1 MSLPIKMAADL
12 LLNVKDVG
20 KAQRDIENAV
30 GGAATRGLSKAIKTS
45 QKEMKRE
52 YSTVYRDMLQLGHKE
67 QARNLKEQ
75 YKMAKEQ
82 ILEEGRMVMA
92 LNKKIAAT
100 KDKAQKKL
108 LKDERRALEANMRRR
123 QTVMRADLQEQANAQ
138 ANQLKLLEEGMEAAA
153 DAAGK
158 RLSEH
163 AGSAADKFGDLVNK
177 GLTLDSLNPDD
188 LLKSLGSGL
197 KNNQANL
204 IGGGKGLMAR
214 GAKMGGG
221 MGRAVAG
228 LGKAA
233 AMLGGAAAGIAAATA
248 GIAALLAVAAA
259 AYGKTK
265 AWNKAILQSIS
276 GFDAF
281 NTAAGDVGTALDNM
295 RTAVSRVSRRFA
307 TDGEEI
313 IQMLGAFNQAG
324 LTVGEMKAFS
334 GAGRE
339 VTAYTQVLT
348 FAQQQTRAFGMEAG
362 ELASLTNRMYE
373 QYGFGLREMR
383 DAMES
388 FGGAAQ
394 MAGMNSRSFVA
405 AIMEAT
411 ANMAL
416 YNFRLQDTSEL
427 LVGLTKLLGE
437 DLAKSTLNMEGTFR
451 NMGLQG
457 RYKATMTGGSALG
470 DVIDAGATRQLEG
483 AFNDMTRKQLMVLRD
498 AGIVGRRR
506 FDPTTGEAMPITIED
521 IDLDKLGG
529 LTGIQSGTIMN
540 EMSAVGDAMTGF
552 EALTDLAA
560 GIGGSTLERADA
572 LDELDRPGE
581 IAATVAQAMGVL
593 DFKDFESMGA
603 GGRMALEEM
612 TGLQG
617 EQLRVM
623 ETIFNRVGAQMATD
637 DPSKYGPDGP
647 RAAEIAA
654 AIAGG
659 DGLLT
664 SEEKDALSN
673 DPAKK
678 AADIAQQQLNELQ
691 TIGDVLGTNISGLLN
706 WIGGGVTTMVDGF
719 LGWWGGGRS
728 AEDAAISQSA
738 VHEKELIDQAMEIQ
752 KLIREVERDAD
763 MTEGDKETAIAQLG
777 RHLETI
783 DNQREAEAD
792 FQSDLAAGATFTEA
806 GEERLMS
813 MFGGEEGLKNALQ
826 TAALGAVKENGSLF
840 VTNAIDEDSV
850 MAQTMG
856 QEYAQDIA
864 RGDFD
869 LDTALGELSGGDY
882 QALAE
887 LLGAQQNQNDA
898 LLNEA
903 ESLETNSYEA
913 LEMAQGHHNDLVA
926 ELEHLEKARH
936 RDSGRIEGVLEEI
949 DESNAEIAKYQRL
962 TQMSDDYS
970 MLREALGS
978 DGNFSA
984 AMERIKSS
992 GTTTLAEGK
1001 LDRYTLARLQA
1012 YQTGDWDHY
1021 NRMVSSDAYLTAP
1034 QANDFLYQGNRYG
1047 GTITPLNSA
1056 DAFLGMKPDG
1066 VLDRFG
1072 GGGGRP
1078 INMTVNITESNDPQ
1092 KTLQMV
1098 KRAIQ
1103 AAERR

>member
-52 YSTVYRDMLQLGHKE
+52 YSQAYRDMLTLGHKE

-82 ILEEGRMVMA
+82 IAEEGRQVMA

-108 LKDERRALEANMRRR
+108 LKEERRVLEANIRRR
-123 QTVMRADLQEQANAQ
+123 QGAMRADIQEQAAAQ

-153 DAAGK
+153 ERAGK
-158 RLSEH
+158 TLGKH
-163 AGSAADKFGDLVNK
+163 AESAADNFTDLVNK
-177 GLTLDSLNPDD
+177 GLTLDSLKPDD
-188 LLKSLGSGL
+188 LLRSLSSGL
-197 KNNQANL
+197 KDNQANL
-204 IGGGKGLMAR
+204 IGRGKGLMAR

-233 AMLGGAAAGIAAATA
+233 AALGGAAVGIAAAVGA
-248 GIAALLAVAAA
+248 IAAVAAVAAA

-265 AWNKAILQSIS
+265 AWNKAILDSIS

-281 NTAAGDVGTALDNM
+281 NTSAGSVTDSLSNM
-295 RTAVSRVSRRFA
+295 RTAVSRVSRRFSA
-307 TDGEEI
+307 SGEEI

-324 LTVGEMKAFS
+324 LTVGEMKAFT

-362 ELASLTNRMYE
+362 ELANLTNRMYE

-383 DAMES
+383 EAMES
-388 FGGAAQ
+388 FGSAAQ
-394 MAGMNSRSFVA
+394 LAGMNSRSFVA

-457 RYKATMTGGSALG
+457 RYKAAMTGGSALG

-483 AFNDMTRKQLMVLRD
+483 AFKDMTRKQLQILREE
-498 AGIVGRRR
+498 GILGRQRY
-506 FDPTTGEAMPITIED
+506 DEETGEAILDITD
-521 IDLDKLGG
+521 INLDKLGG

-540 EMSAVGDAMTGF
+540 RMAEQGDAMTGF

-560 GIGGSTLERADA
+560 GIGGGTLARADA

-593 DFKDFESMGA
+593 DFRDFESMGA
-603 GGRMALEEM
+603 GGRMAMEEL

-623 ETIFNRVGAQMATD
+623 ETIFNRVGAQMLAE
-637 DPSKYGPDGP
+637 DPTKYGPGGP
-647 RAAEIAA
+647 RASEIAA

-659 DGLLT
+659 EGLLT
-664 SEEKDALSN
+664 KEEKDALSN
-673 DPAKK
+673 DPAKT
-678 AADIAQQQLNELQ
+678 AADIAQQQLEQLQ
-691 TIGDVLGTNISGLLN
+691 TIGDVLGTQISGLLN
-706 WIGGGVTTMVDGF
+706 WIGGGVSTMVDGF
-719 LGWWGGGRS
+719 LGWFGGRS
-728 AEDAAISQSA
+728 AEDAAIATSA
-738 VHEKELIDQAMEIQ
+738 GREKELVDAAMEIQ
-752 KLIREVERDAD
+752 TAIREVERDTNKTDEDKA
-763 MTEGDKETAIAQLG
+763 TEIAQLE
-777 RHLETI
+777 RRLETI
-783 DNQREAEAD
+783 DNQREAEAG
-792 FQSDLAAGATFTEA
+792 FQAELAAGGSFAAA
-806 GEERLMS
+806 GEERLLA
-813 MFGGEEGLKNALQ
+813 MFGGEEGLK
-826 TAALGAVKENGSLF
+826 AALEQAAQDSMKENGSLW

-850 MAQTMG
+850 MAKTLG
-856 QEYAQDIA
+856 QDYAQEIA
-864 RGDFD
+864 TGDFD
-869 LDTALGELSGGDY
+869 LE
-882 QALAE
+882 
-887 LLGAQQNQNDA
+887 DA
-898 LLNEA
+898 LSKIQGSQYGDLATLLQGQQVSNDDMLEA
-903 ESLETNSYEA
+903 EENLQATATAA
-913 LEMAQGHHNDLVA
+913 LEA
-926 ELEHLEKARH
+926 EQQTSEAIVDELTVLQQDEKRNAGKIAGAMERLE
-936 RDSGRIEGVLEEI
+936 DSQREI
-949 DESNAEIAKYQRL
+949 LRYQKI
-962 TQMSDDYS
+962 TQMADDYS
-970 MLREALGS
+970 MLREALGD
-978 DGNFSA
+978 DGDFAGALS
-984 AMERIKSS
+984 RIKT
-992 GTTTLAEGK
+992 GRTRTGEEGN
-1001 LDRYTLARLQA
+1001 LDPLTLARLRA
-1012 YQTGDWDHY
+1012 YQTGDWTGYEAILRADQFGLQMEPRAH
-1021 NRMVSSDAYLTAP
+1021 
-1034 QANDFLYQGNRYG
+1034 DFIYQGGAYG
-1047 GTITPLNSA
+1047 GTITPISSA
-1056 DAFLGMKPDG
+1056 DSFIGMKPDG

-1072 GGGGRP
+1072 GRGRT

-1103 AAERR
+1103 AAER